1 MLLDSVAPQVISNIF
16 AKKKF
21 YEIVTSY
28 RKQFESDATKIIQEK
43 LDALNSGLEII
54 SVNMK
59 DAHPPIFISSSFED
73 VIAAYQ
79 EKERLINQAIGYR
92 NESIPRARGRHQRI
106 VRGAEAYVLSKT
118 ARSVGEASRFVM
130 QLEEYEKSKSIIK
143 DTLYFDFIK
152 EAFLENRK
160 IVVDPKSGFP
170 EVYMDFDK
178 VIRPY

>member
-1 MLLDSVAPQVISNIF
+1 ISNIF
-16 AKKKF
+16 AKKRF

-28 RKQFESDATKIIQEK
+28 RKQFELDVARIIQEK

-54 SVNMK
+54 SINMK
-59 DAHPPIFISSSFED
+59 DAHPPIFISSSFEE

-92 NESIPRARGRHQRI
+92 NESIPQARGRSQSI
-106 VRGAEAYVLSKT
+106 VREAEGYVLSKT

-130 QLEEYEKSKSIIK
+130 QLEEYEKSKRIIK

-152 EAFLENRK
+152 EAFSENRK
-160 IVVDPKSGFP
+160 IVVDPESGFP
-170 EVYMDFDK
+170 EIYMDFDK
-178 VIRPY
+178 LIKPYQQ